1 MNTEA
6 ESGQGFVSMLL
17 STGDTLSPGE
27 SYSVVHVLQT
37 FLYDGPFFKVYNN
50 LQFYK
55 DQWFLWLHDFIDKQ
69 GNYLNINLH
78 FVHTDWLDVLLHY
91 GRFICDYFADD
102 ATWTPSLILTPL
114 FATPPALAN

>member
-27 SYSVVHVLQT
+27 SYNVVHVLQT

-50 LQFYK
+50 LQFYE
-55 DQWFLWLHDFIDKQ
+55 DQWFSWFHDFIDK
-69 GNYLNINLH
+69 
-78 FVHTDWLDVLLHY
+78 
-91 GRFICDYFADD
+91 
-102 ATWTPSLILTPL
+102 
-114 FATPPALAN
+114 

>member
-55 DQWFLWLHDFIDKQ
+55 DQ
-69 GNYLNINLH
+69 
-78 FVHTDWLDVLLHY
+78 
-91 GRFICDYFADD
+91 
-102 ATWTPSLILTPL
+102 
-114 FATPPALAN
+114 

>member
-17 STGDTLSPGE
+17 STGD

-55 DQWFLWLHDFIDKQ
+55 DQ
-69 GNYLNINLH
+69 
-78 FVHTDWLDVLLHY
+78 
-91 GRFICDYFADD
+91 
-102 ATWTPSLILTPL
+102 
-114 FATPPALAN
+114 